1 MKRSAFGH
9 YALSASVAIAMLAGC
24 DGSQPPCVIAPAAA
38 LNDAHYEGQELK

>member
-24 DGSQPPCVIAPAAA
+24 GGSQPPIGAPLAMPREAS
-38 LNDAHYEGQELK
+38 DPS